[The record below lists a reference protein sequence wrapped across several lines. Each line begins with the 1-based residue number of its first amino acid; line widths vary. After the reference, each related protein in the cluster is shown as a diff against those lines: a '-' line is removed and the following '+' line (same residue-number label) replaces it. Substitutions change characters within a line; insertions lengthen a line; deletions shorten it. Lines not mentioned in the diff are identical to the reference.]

1 MNKILQN
8 YRAKFPD
15 DGRTDTEVIL
25 ELGEK
30 LTKSG
35 YNLKDYEDF
44 HSDYLGIQRSLRP
57 DLLEEGT
64 RGLKRGVDN
73 LQGSLYG
80 LTALAGDA
88 LNATSIPLLDTVGES
103 VRDFGREGFE
113 RNVAEASENPASV
126 PSFRDVAGVQD
137 VPSYLTGLLG
147 EAVPSIA
154 ESIGIGAAGAIAGS
168 ATAPG
173 PGTIAGGVGG
183 FLGKQTIKS
192 YIKTQLRKE
201 LTEEVGET
209 VFDNLAKARTRK
221 ELFNLAEGVGDEFKD
236 DLGRVLRQAQAAR
249 FSTLG
254 VVGDSIAQNTG
265 STYNELYE
273 KGAGQSER
281 ITNALIGGSVAGAID
296 AITPTTIL
304 KKWFPGMGTKSLGAQ
319 AEEVLDIGGNWQL
332 RFAKTLA
339 ETAGTE
345 GATEALQEL
354 IQEMAVKNGVDDY
367 QIDRKELIDRMINA
381 GIAGALAG
389 GLAGSPGALADAR
402 KSSSSTSADVTD
414 TADIADDAPT
424 EAEIAAAI
432 ASPVVAPPVIDQ
444 DEGQIV
450 DSLRNELEFP
460 TLETDEE
467 VEVQTAENAG
477 VIAGLQ
483 SLGYEQEDIEA
494 MSTEEQTATL
504 ERDMRTSLP
513 INQVKAILGR
523 YAILQKEA
531 DDLIKGLARADYE
544 AVHNI
549 LETRSLL
556 RNASPRPISP
566 EVLDFTRRIE
576 NYFNNRLDRIIA
588 IEKESA
594 LDDERRQSPEELE
607 LLNRRLRAEEAQTQ
621 RENQE
626 TEAIIATLPQ
636 PEPVKLPK
644 AKKGTASKKKVPTP
658 TVAPSQDVLT
668 ANEDVEPVKATRT
681 LETKGTVTIGTEDTV
696 TLPDFMGAVS
706 RQQPIFAKTEK
717 ALGDLLGAYIRPEKN
732 HSYAADT
739 IRNWSEA
746 HGVLISKFP
755 DGRQPTKF
763 ELKKTKDGYDFY
775 EWLRFLMFTSEPY
788 YRWDAKQDKWAK
800 RKALRIEKAGQNKKG
815 AQNKA
820 IELND
825 EIAQLE
831 DAEPNAADA
840 TLQSDLDANKA
851 SPFAIFAPHEIE
863 PIYDEMDAA
872 YDAELDGAPIEDKY
886 LFVREVLFGPD
897 PDYPKFTPEGEPF
910 RESMRMIASRFKG
923 MEPEGLRDFVIFS
936 LIQSFEDSGSIT
948 QFREN
953 LANQRLEESPVAED
967 SVVLNAPDPY
977 NVHASLPAGVRSAL
991 PTVER
996 IDISSGQN
1004 VLTNEVIPNNSA
1016 AIDHIIE
1023 TTLNPKLSKP
1033 ETIFRQ
1039 LEAAGIPLNRKTI
1052 QVVESIFDRLQE
1064 ASPARFDTMEVVMG
1078 APPTGNRDLVNAPI
1092 ERVNEFYSR
1101 LAQTIDKKVGKQA
1114 PASQLIGIINNSPI
1128 SKEEIK
1134 WTGIIPKIE
1143 ELAAASPN
1151 GKVSK
1156 DLILDY
1162 LKDEGR
1168 VIFLEENFRSNGS
1181 WVVEDRTVDGIEDFE
1196 KVISEYIDGTFRTE
1210 AEAIAHA
1217 DQYGGTV
1224 TFYPKDS
1231 MPDADLPRGGNLKP
1245 RPDGSPTPYKAF
1257 YNGLTLEGGI
1267 NHEETLL
1274 LHQTPGMVKEKKLD
1288 EEYQTEYKILQ
1299 SLDNKL
1305 EGLRKSRSLKRE
1317 RLERE
1322 RKTRSGVKTDS
1333 TYGKFLDK
1341 EINQLSGE
1349 IYKLSEKV
1357 MKHYNALQAVNQRDR
1372 PLKMANSFQFFESNH
1387 YRGYNNYI
1395 AHMRTQTQ
1403 WDESSQSAGLFIDE
1417 IQSDL
1422 HQGRNADTYV
1432 INPYT
1437 ASEAE
1442 IQTFLEEN
1450 GYRLE
1455 RQDDGLWH
1463 VFERRADESRL
1474 LTSGT
1479 NREDAIMGIIAI
1491 TRHRYQPDG
1500 QYGNFVADAPLRSEK
1515 AWSMQMFRRALRKAV
1530 AEGSDWIGWTSGAIQ
1545 EERYGQQPALKRFYD
1560 LTLPKEVQKYV
1571 KQWGGR
1577 VDRTPLPVAPDLR
1590 PPGWKSSEQTIWKV
1604 EITPAMRASVSEG
1617 QPLFAPNQNPGA
1629 YDPKTNTLY
1638 INPKHPL
1645 VQRGGVGA
1653 VLTHEMGHFF
1663 TSYVLGEHE
1672 TIPQWRKLTDKQRA
1686 SSLNQYLQDGGTVR
1700 LNDGRKLDSST
1711 SLKRLEAMD
1720 LRNEDSAM
1728 HEWMAYQFTRVVKEG
1743 LEGVEKIKARFYE
1756 EGLGRGIIDA
1766 IISFYEQIREVI
1778 NRWVGLPENSTK
1790 QIDQAIRELMGFEER
1805 SRVYADPDSL
1815 STRVKSALNAPR
1827 NIEEPRRPIFA
1838 KADEEAASRGRD
1850 AWTHNKTTDT
1860 IYREMYAALQGQL
1873 GNPTYPQFLELYD
1886 FEQTPEENMNYIE
1899 TTLGGRGINLPKEE
1913 LEEVVNQENRRR
1925 IIRTVTQDL
1934 SYQSDEW
1941 IKQRDKASKKL
1952 EGDQRKLD
1960 NLVNRLDKKIQ
1971 AVSAADIQAAAREDL
1986 KDLAEQA
1993 QQGLS
1998 LNSATGQNMQKV
2010 GKLLESIDNMEG
2022 GVNDKLVLPYIK
2034 AIDKLVK
2041 QSGLTLFDSLE
2052 ILGQLDDE
2060 TIKLPVR
2067 SLRRLLR
2074 ESGNEKLQAIAADQ
2088 YTFAAIHIVAKD
2100 QILQASIKARKDP
2113 EERKELA
2120 QLARD
2125 FKAVANNLPSKKDI
2139 SEIVS
2144 GLQKLG
2150 RIKEQVSALYR
2161 EISAKRR
2168 NLTNLEDTVA
2178 KAKLILPT
2186 LDKQTRHYASELGA
2200 TFNMPL
2206 ADEAQLYNPLTDS
2219 STMEEMTENALKF
2232 SWQEADK
2239 MAPEEWRALHNR
2251 LSLWLFNPENRKN
2264 KFYYNVIKTQ
2274 KEIMMTQPASQALF
2288 EARSMSRQIWSGPL
2302 KHQSQLLGI
2311 PQGEEMA
2318 RQMLHF
2324 QSILTTGVRDMVRN
2338 GLIVQGRR
2346 ADLIEELQLGKTG
2359 QAYEQFTETYSARAK
2374 SLLEDGVSMK
2384 GVLSR
2389 MKEDGLLTT
2398 PNSIKLMH
2406 EYLVASAASDR
2417 TTAKIM
2423 QKNGLLVTDDS
2434 IKITN
2439 LLTGQREAIERY
2451 HVNVGTETFI
2461 RKPRMDALRLA
2472 MGGEALDAFL
2482 KAPNEAGEVPVDEL
2496 TRFIEPLIKNESNP
2510 IFTRDSEFI
2519 SAAEATEIWES
2530 VGNDPMQFL
2539 IATYAPSQEV
2549 TLEQHVKAQFHNLKR
2564 IHRIVKSIVKSGSN
2578 AESAMGTTDA
2588 PAHVAMDARQLRILP
2603 PEWVGYR
2610 EASEASNKL
2619 LLTSIAFH
2627 GAFGKDASKLN
2638 GVIASANAFYN
2649 SLLNERKR
2657 IIDDAKRQGI
2667 VGDAV
2672 NKYLEDTVGKPRYL
2686 RMIHAERDMGRL
2698 KGIKSS
2704 FDGVFTHELGPNK
2717 ELGAINEFLHLQ
2729 VKAILNGPKSAFLQ
2743 TNQLMFSPLR
2753 LGFSRQAFKQMWDQG
2768 RAFTDS
2774 FGGSLLQAIG
2784 KGAERASEDAK
2795 DRVRIM
2801 GIDSQIGT
2809 TFADEKAFMGSDD
2822 GLRPEQDDLNIANRS
2837 RRLFHI
2843 ISRAVDRGFTKTGQ
2857 KEAIYRTFKFFAP
2870 FTQVVGDLSEGAM
2883 TAYAK
2888 TMEHMVLQA
2897 VKYFEAN
2904 PKAAADPSFKFLGN
2918 DKAMSQMGLKNG
2930 ILFRDRDAFERIYN
2944 QLVYEVG
2951 LDLETHARDILLNK
2965 PDKMFTDMQYARI
2978 YQLGID
2984 HLSSDGNYLT
2994 TRAPWLKKGA
3004 VQYLTP
3010 LLGWSATQPHNF
3022 AYLFKGPKGERN
3034 KRTVASGLLTTTL
3047 AVVPMTLA
3055 FSVLMDWW
3063 DEYLLG
3069 KKNQHRPLF
3078 SGDFLN
3084 AANERFT
3091 RMGVAG
3097 LPYELVNLF
3106 VNVGDTSNMQSL
3118 SLDQR
3123 VVLLSSIRNV
3133 TQTLGTI
3140 QNQRT
3145 ATWATVGRP
3154 MFQQF
3159 GAGMLQYIEIANELG
3174 MPSILPLQEPER
3186 RYIARL
3192 NARNYLRTAGKI
3204 LDLEVRNSSG
3214 AYSTPTR
3221 MTPWVTEMIL
3231 SAYANDATAFWEAR
3245 QKAVAAAEKMGK
3257 EDPEGAVNDSFG
3269 SRHPLKTLFR
3279 TPPTTSEY
3287 QQMLGLMSKRGQQDV
3302 AEALYL
3308 VNQYS
3313 QLLGLKPYVGK
3324 AEKKEQTRTPSI
3336 GLLY

>member
-1372 PLKMANSFQFFESNH
+1372 PLKLANSFQFFESNH

-1455 RQDDGLWH
+1455 RQDDAGFVTWH

-2274 KEIMMTQPASQALF
+2274 KEIMMTQ
-2288 EARSMSRQIWSGPL
+2288 R
-2302 KHQSQLLGI
+2302 H
-2311 PQGEEMA
+2311 
-2318 RQMLHF
+2318 
-2324 QSILTTGVRDMVRN
+2324 
-2338 GLIVQGRR
+2338 RR
-2346 ADLIEELQLGKTG
+2346 CL
-2359 QAYEQFTETYSARAK
+2359 R
-2374 SLLEDGVSMK
+2374 
-2384 GVLSR
+2384 
-2389 MKEDGLLTT
+2389 
-2398 PNSIKLMH
+2398 H
-2406 EYLVASAASDR
+2406 AA
-2417 TTAKIM
+2417 
-2423 QKNGLLVTDDS
+2423 
-2434 IKITN
+2434 
-2439 LLTGQREAIERY
+2439 
-2451 HVNVGTETFI
+2451 
-2461 RKPRMDALRLA
+2461 
-2472 MGGEALDAFL
+2472 
-2482 KAPNEAGEVPVDEL
+2482 
-2496 TRFIEPLIKNESNP
+2496 
-2510 IFTRDSEFI
+2510 
-2519 SAAEATEIWES
+2519 
-2530 VGNDPMQFL
+2530 
-2539 IATYAPSQEV
+2539 
-2549 TLEQHVKAQFHNLKR
+2549 
-2564 IHRIVKSIVKSGSN
+2564 
-2578 AESAMGTTDA
+2578 
-2588 PAHVAMDARQLRILP
+2588 
-2603 PEWVGYR
+2603 
-2610 EASEASNKL
+2610 
-2619 LLTSIAFH
+2619 
-2627 GAFGKDASKLN
+2627 
-2638 GVIASANAFYN
+2638 
-2649 SLLNERKR
+2649 
-2657 IIDDAKRQGI
+2657 
-2667 VGDAV
+2667 
-2672 NKYLEDTVGKPRYL
+2672 
-2686 RMIHAERDMGRL
+2686 
-2698 KGIKSS
+2698 
-2704 FDGVFTHELGPNK
+2704 
-2717 ELGAINEFLHLQ
+2717 
-2729 VKAILNGPKSAFLQ
+2729 
-2743 TNQLMFSPLR
+2743 
-2753 LGFSRQAFKQMWDQG
+2753 
-2768 RAFTDS
+2768 
-2774 FGGSLLQAIG
+2774 
-2784 KGAERASEDAK
+2784 
-2795 DRVRIM
+2795 
-2801 GIDSQIGT
+2801 
-2809 TFADEKAFMGSDD
+2809 
-2822 GLRPEQDDLNIANRS
+2822 
-2837 RRLFHI
+2837 
-2843 ISRAVDRGFTKTGQ
+2843 
-2857 KEAIYRTFKFFAP
+2857 
-2870 FTQVVGDLSEGAM
+2870 
-2883 TAYAK
+2883 
-2888 TMEHMVLQA
+2888 
-2897 VKYFEAN
+2897 
-2904 PKAAADPSFKFLGN
+2904 
-2918 DKAMSQMGLKNG
+2918 
-2930 ILFRDRDAFERIYN
+2930 
-2944 QLVYEVG
+2944 
-2951 LDLETHARDILLNK
+2951 
-2965 PDKMFTDMQYARI
+2965 
-2978 YQLGID
+2978 
-2984 HLSSDGNYLT
+2984 
-2994 TRAPWLKKGA
+2994 
-3004 VQYLTP
+3004 
-3010 LLGWSATQPHNF
+3010 
-3022 AYLFKGPKGERN
+3022 
-3034 KRTVASGLLTTTL
+3034 
-3047 AVVPMTLA
+3047 
-3055 FSVLMDWW
+3055 
-3063 DEYLLG
+3063 
-3069 KKNQHRPLF
+3069 
-3078 SGDFLN
+3078 
-3084 AANERFT
+3084 
-3091 RMGVAG
+3091 
-3097 LPYELVNLF
+3097 
-3106 VNVGDTSNMQSL
+3106 
-3118 SLDQR
+3118 
-3123 VVLLSSIRNV
+3123 
-3133 TQTLGTI
+3133 
-3140 QNQRT
+3140 
-3145 ATWATVGRP
+3145 
-3154 MFQQF
+3154 
-3159 GAGMLQYIEIANELG
+3159 
-3174 MPSILPLQEPER
+3174 
-3186 RYIARL
+3186 
-3192 NARNYLRTAGKI
+3192 
-3204 LDLEVRNSSG
+3204 
-3214 AYSTPTR
+3214 
-3221 MTPWVTEMIL
+3221 
-3231 SAYANDATAFWEAR
+3231 
-3245 QKAVAAAEKMGK
+3245 
-3257 EDPEGAVNDSFG
+3257 
-3269 SRHPLKTLFR
+3269 
-3279 TPPTTSEY
+3279 
-3287 QQMLGLMSKRGQQDV
+3287 
-3302 AEALYL
+3302 
-3308 VNQYS
+3308 
-3313 QLLGLKPYVGK
+3313 
-3324 AEKKEQTRTPSI
+3324 
-3336 GLLY
+3336 